1 MGECILCALSK
12 LVSTIVALYD
22 TADPLYN
29 RREHI
34 LVGEC
39 ILCLLSQL
47 FSTIVA
53 LYDTADPRRH
63 ETPNLDW
70 RAEFWNAESRFSQL
84 LYQQGKRAVQKLR
97 LNRDSAFQNSA
108 FQSRFG
114 VSCLRGSAVHGLGY
128 RLLHISNTLATH

>member
-53 LYDTADPRRH
+53 LYDTADPRIH

-70 RAEFWNAESRFSQL
+70 RAEFWNAESQFSQL
-84 LYQQGKRAVQKLR
+84 LYQQGKRAVQKLTE
-97 LNRDSAFQNSA
+97 
-108 FQSRFG
+108 SRFG
-114 VSCLRGSAVHGLGY
+114 IPKFGIPIEIRSLMYAGIGCTWTGVPAFAH
-128 RLLHISNTLATH
+128 